1 MSSALDIFT
10 TVYLNIPSV
19 RAANYTITFVIGTWF
34 LNMIDCFN
42 TLGLSILIVAI
53 MLLIGIDETIVCS
66 VKYIRKLK
74 TLEQLHKEYLE
85 DESSTRRRRSF
96 WTRCWHGSMSGEK
109 LRWIFRCWS
118 QMLMSQS
125 LKRSFKLTFPDSA
138 VKVLTL
144 GTSVT
149 KPTHGI
155 LLSLHAA
162 TVPTARARAYVSKRT
177 YRSFSF
183 FRNKI
188 QKKEASIK

>member
-19 RAANYTITFVIGTWF
+19 RAANYTLCFTLGTWF

-85 DESSTRRRRSF
+85 DETEEETSTDVEEEDSTEESADNSADEPPVVEAVETPNKNVDKNKNEESTDDEDDNNDTLQVPTCCKRYVSIGVK
-96 WTRCWHGSMSGEK
+96 TADDLIPEEELEK
-109 LRWIFRCWS
+109 L
-118 QMLMSQS
+118 
-125 LKRSFKLTFPDSA
+125 
-138 VKVLTL
+138 
-144 GTSVT
+144 
-149 KPTHGI
+149 
-155 LLSLHAA
+155 
-162 TVPTARARAYVSKRT
+162 TV
-177 YRSFSF
+177 
-183 FRNKI
+183 NND
-188 QKKEASIK
+188 EC